1 MNKWKSEIRDLKMDM
16 LTGDMSMEITKE
28 AIAALAPQLRIVK
41 ENVPSGVITGSVAL
55 KLHGLLD
62 RETSDIDVLID
73 DAGMFGGYKGSH
85 SYGDENPL
93 SNRLGYITFQE
104 RESGLLDRILAYMR
118 REKTLCHQVDFFLA
132 EDTPHTVIEF
142 EGAMLKVH
150 DPFAILE
157 TKEALAVNLSRG
169 FGIKHERDL
178 YRIFCRS

>member
-16 LTGDMSMEITKE
+16 LTGDRSMEITEE

-41 ENVPSGVITGSVAL
+41 ENVPAGVITGSVAL

-62 RETSDIDVLID
+62 RDTSDIDVLID

-93 SNRLGYITFQE
+93 SNRLGYITFDQKG
-104 RESGLLDRILAYMR
+104 SGLLDRLLAYIR
-118 REKTLCHQVDFFLA
+118 RDKTLCHQVDFFLV
-132 EDTPHTVIEF
+132 EDAPHTVIEF
-142 EGAMLKVH
+142 EGARLKVH

-157 TKEALAVNLSRG
+157 TKEALAGTLSRG
-169 FGIKHERDL
+169 FGEKHLRDL
-178 YRIFCRS
+178 YTMLA